1 MGPQAEAIFIVDNV
15 LNALLLGYVIAR
27 AIILFQP
34 FIIQK
39 ALYGFY

>member
-1 MGPQAEAIFIVDNV
+1 MGLEAEAIFIIDNV

-27 AIILFQP
+27 AIILVKP

>member
-1 MGPQAEAIFIVDNV
+1 MGPHAEAIIIIDYI

-27 AIILFQP
+27 AIILVQP